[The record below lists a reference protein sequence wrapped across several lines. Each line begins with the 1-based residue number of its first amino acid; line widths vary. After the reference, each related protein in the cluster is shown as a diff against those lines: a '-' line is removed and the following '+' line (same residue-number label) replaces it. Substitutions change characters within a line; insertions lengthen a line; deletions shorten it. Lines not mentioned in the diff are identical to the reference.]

1 MATTERIGE
10 GLTFE
15 KPKVED
21 IDDHIERMEKLRL
34 YADLHNDTRKY
45 LGAIAG
51 VVFGDGEKI
60 YALKRAFM

>member
-21 IDDHIERMEKLRL
+21 IDYHIERMEKLRR

-45 LGAIAG
+45 LGP
-51 VVFGDGEKI
+51 
-60 YALKRAFM
+60 